1 MDRKKGTKKPKRA
14 LKKIAKPIKKIQPK
28 KTIKV
33 SAAKKPDVSRL
44 REFLTHLVFSVELYI
59 AENFVRKKYL
69 KSSIEIGVSIV

>member
-1 MDRKKGTKKPKRA
+1 
-14 LKKIAKPIKKIQPK
+14 LLPK